1 MIQVKRDFGEFR
13 GVSDGNRP
21 PAGAPEIYRKAAIP
35 KPPDDI
41 HVPVFKSN
49 LTLTELKE
57 RKHGIDRIY
66 FLACSEWST
75 DERLLYEQKIRYLNM
90 SISEVNF
97 KAHTWLARSCL
108 GGIRL
113 VFKSIW
119 FVQSRDHRT
128 ANKRVRCSLVR
139 TVRTEQCEQRTAIF
153 F

>member
-13 GVSDGNRP
+13 GVSEGNGP
-21 PAGAPEIYRKAAIP
+21 SAGAPEIYRKAAIP

-49 LTLTELKE
+49 LTSTELAE

-97 KAHTWLARSCL
+97 EAHTWLARSCL

-113 VFKSIW
+113 VLKSIR
-119 FVQSRDHRT
+119 FVQSIIET
-128 ANKRVRCSLVR
+128 
-139 TVRTEQCEQRTAIF
+139 IPI
-153 F
+153 